1 MKPVLREL
9 KYRTVLKYF
18 LLFALTA
25 SLFVFFINKVLAQR
39 IGEHLN
45 AEKELALSTYRG
57 IIHSFHAQ
65 ADILYYNRLNV
76 PQVISLYSNA
86 QSGTDAER
94 AVIRA
99 QLYEM
104 LLPVYR
110 NIELYHLK
118 QLHFHLPNSESF
130 LRFHRPEKFGDSLL
144 GVRETVAYVNETQK
158 PVSGFEEGRIFNG
171 YRFVYPL
178 LDGKKHIGSVE
189 ISISMQAIME
199 MIRQNLNA
207 EVDFI
212 ILADTVTSKVFK
224 EEQKNYTPSG
234 LFDRYLHETMLIP
247 LSSSETTA
255 LIKKHIRRHGPLEK
269 MLQKGEVFNFCES
282 DGNNVHI
289 ITFVP
294 VVNAVSNR
302 TVAYIIYDREHSDI
316 RFIHSQSTYINLT
329 VIALL
334 AILFALL
341 YRTSVHRSDLESER
355 KQLQSL
361 LDLQKN
367 IVIMT
372 DGEHLKFANR
382 FFFETLRYDS
392 LEQFLE
398 KHECI
403 SDLFIAD
410 ERFFHLGKVPAG
422 EVWVE
427 TLLTS
432 PATKRIVKIMDAKE
446 TPRIYT
452 VAVNLV
458 GTKYYIVTFTD
469 ITLTINLQAKLEQ
482 RASRDLLTRAYN
494 REFLDDNFHQIGQAA
509 KVQQKLLGVI
519 MADLDHFKKVNDTYG
534 HNRGDEVL
542 KSFISV
548 IRKTIRQEDYI
559 IRWGGEEFIFLMTVD
574 SIQSLE
580 TVADDIRSRIEAEPF
595 EEVGHITVSLGLTI
609 YIEGETIKDT
619 VARADK
625 ALYHA
630 KALGRNRVIVD
641 DAYVNPDQYQ
651 S

>member
-1 MKPVLREL
+1 MKPVHREL

-18 LLFALTA
+18 LLFVLTA

-57 IIHSFHAQ
+57 ILHSFNAQ

-110 NIELYHLK
+110 NIELYHLT

-130 LRFHRPEKFGDSLL
+130 LRFHRPGTFGDSLL
-144 GVRETVAYVNETQK
+144 GVRETVAYVNETHK
-158 PVSGFEEGRIFNG
+158 PISGFEEGRIFNG

-178 LDGKKHIGSVE
+178 VDGKKHIGSVE

-247 LSSSETTA
+247 FSSSKTTA
-255 LIKKHIRRHGPLEK
+255 LIKKHIRRHGPIDEILR
-269 MLQKGEVFNFCES
+269 KGAVFNFCES

-302 TVAYIIYDREHSDI
+302 TVAYIILDREHSDI
-316 RFIHSQSTYINLT
+316 RFIRSQSTYINLT

-361 LDLQKN
+361 LDMQKN
-367 IVIMT
+367 IVILT

-382 FFFETLRYDS
+382 FFFETLNYDS

-398 KHECI
+398 KHKCI
-403 SDLFIAD
+403 CDLFIAD
-410 ERFFHLGKVPAG
+410 ERFFHLGKVVEYG
-422 EVWVE
+422 ETDE
-427 TLLTS
+427 
-432 PATKRIVKIMDAKE
+432 I
-446 TPRIYT
+446 
-452 VAVNLV
+452 
-458 GTKYYIVTFTD
+458 FT
-469 ITLTINLQAKLEQ
+469 NP
-482 RASRDLLTRAYN
+482 
-494 REFLDDNFHQIGQAA
+494 
-509 KVQQKLLGVI
+509 
-519 MADLDHFKKVNDTYG
+519 
-534 HNRGDEVL
+534 
-542 KSFISV
+542 
-548 IRKTIRQEDYI
+548 RQERPKDYI
-559 IRWGGEEFIFLMTVD
+559 T
-574 SIQSLE
+574 
-580 TVADDIRSRIEAEPF
+580 
-595 EEVGHITVSLGLTI
+595 
-609 YIEGETIKDT
+609 
-619 VARADK
+619 
-625 ALYHA
+625 
-630 KALGRNRVIVD
+630 GR
-641 DAYVNPDQYQ
+641 YG
-651 S
+651 